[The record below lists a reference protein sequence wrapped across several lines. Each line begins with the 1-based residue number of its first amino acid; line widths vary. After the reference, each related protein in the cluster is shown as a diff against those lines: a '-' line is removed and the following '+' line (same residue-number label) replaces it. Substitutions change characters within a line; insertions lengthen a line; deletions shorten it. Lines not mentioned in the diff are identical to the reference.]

1 MKKIVVLG
9 PIPRD
14 HIVTHHGQT
23 HKRYGAALHTAI
35 VLSKYLGNE
44 GMVYQVSHVQKAD
57 KQAIV
62 DILSPFDNINTDHV
76 SSEQDR
82 GDVVSL
88 RFVDQNKRLE
98 KQTGFMPAITNE
110 DVEPLLDADAFVCV
124 PITDYEVPLST
135 LRYIKEN
142 SSAKII
148 YDAHGPTTGL
158 ATDGTRFLK
167 FWADRDR
174 WLPFID
180 VLKMNREESRAS
192 WFKNEYTLEELAVE
206 NLDDS
211 HLDIFGEHC
220 VNKGVSLVVVTLDEN
235 GAALYYKEGESVIS
249 TTVDPKKVAHVLDT
263 TGCGDSFAG
272 GLGFGIASDYSYV
285 ESAKLANL
293 AGAYRTQGNTFAVF
307 NNLENKQKELAS
319 YNELLIEGAFET

>member
-23 HKRYGAALHTAI
+23 HKRYGAALHTSI
-35 VLSKYLGNE
+35 VLSKYLGQDGE
-44 GMVYQVSHVQKAD
+44 VYQVSHVQNAD
-57 KQAIV
+57 KQAIK
-62 DILSPFDNINTDHV
+62 DILKPYSNVNTDHIY
-76 SSEQDR
+76 SDQDR

-110 DVEPLLDADAFVCV
+110 DVAPLLDADAFVCV

-135 LRYIKEN
+135 LRFIKEN
-142 SSAKII
+142 SKAKII

-180 VLKMNREESRAS
+180 VLKMNLEESRAS

-206 NLDDS
+206 KLDHS
-211 HLDIFGEHC
+211 HLNDFGKHC
-220 VNKGVSLVVVTLDEN
+220 VNKGVTLVVVTLDEN
-235 GAALYYKEGESVIS
+235 GAALYFKENESVV
-249 TTVDPKKVAHVLDT
+249 TKTVEPKKVAHVLDT

-272 GLGFGIASDYSYV
+272 GLGYGIATNHSFI

-293 AGAYRTQGNTFAVF
+293 AGAYRTQGNTFDVF

-319 YNELLIEGAFET
+319 YNELLIEEAFEK

>member
-14 HIVTHHGQT
+14 YIITHHGQT
-23 HKRYGAALHTAI
+23 LKRYGAALHTTI
-35 VLSKYLGNE
+35 VLSKYLGDE
-44 GMVYQVSHVQKAD
+44 GEVYQVSHVQKAD
-57 KQAIV
+57 KDAID
-62 DILSPFDNINTDHV
+62 DILKPFANVNTDHI
-76 SSEQDR
+76 SCEQDR

-110 DVEPLLDADAFVCV
+110 DVDPLLDADAFVCV

-142 SSAKII
+142 SNAKII

-206 NLDDS
+206 PLGDDHLDD
-211 HLDIFGEHC
+211 FGEHC
-220 VNKGVSLVVVTLDEN
+220 VKNGVKLVVITLDEN
-235 GAALYYKEGESVIS
+235 GAALYYKENESVVS
-249 TTVDPKKVAHVLDT
+249 NTVKPKKVAHVLDT

-272 GLGFGIASDYSYV
+272 GLGYGIATDYSFI
-285 ESAKLANL
+285 ESIKLANL
-293 AGAYRTQGNTFAVF
+293 AGAYRTQGNTFEVF

-319 YNELLIEGAFET
+319 YNELLIEEAFEK